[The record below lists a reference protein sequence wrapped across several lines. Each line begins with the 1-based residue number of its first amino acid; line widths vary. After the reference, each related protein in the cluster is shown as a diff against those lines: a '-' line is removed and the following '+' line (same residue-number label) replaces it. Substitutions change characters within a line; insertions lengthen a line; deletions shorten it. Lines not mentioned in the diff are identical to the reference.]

1 MLQDDINIVAYGGDG
16 ESVIP
21 CKKDCHRGTIS
32 FVCPCFIKRT
42 KTRFKKKT
50 TKKNNN
56 KKKNMR
62 LITLNAVTIS
72 IKGMLAQAIGKGPL
86 LPVSRRVG
94 QREPGNKV
102 FV

>member
-42 KTRFKKKT
+42 KTRFKKK
-50 TKKNNN
+50 NN
-56 KKKNMR
+56 KKNKNMR

-86 LPVSRRVG
+86 LPNSRRVG

-102 FV
+102 VV

>member
-1 MLQDDINIVAYGGDG
+1 
-16 ESVIP
+16 
-21 CKKDCHRGTIS
+21 
-32 FVCPCFIKRT
+32 
-42 KTRFKKKT
+42 
-50 TKKNNN
+50 
-56 KKKNMR
+56 MR

-102 FV
+102 AIWIQYSR